1 MAPTYAHLDRQL
13 VGVDRL
19 QAIIETAFF
28 TACLKNTV
36 PISTI
41 LVGPPGSGKS
51 KLILQYQNP
60 SIHQTNDIT
69 SQGLAELV
77 EDDKAGQIRHVVIP
91 DFNIVVS
98 HKAST
103 TNLTV
108 ASLLTLMSEGVL
120 RIDDGRRKKELLHA
134 PLGIC
139 TAMTRE
145 IYEEHAIRFRKL
157 GIGRRFVPVFFS
169 YSPKTREQVQ
179 DSIRD
184 GGTTLCQLEPHPIVL
199 PPVAAWPIDVPVV
212 ESAAERLR
220 NLSRDM
226 ADALAFYPQ
235 WEQVKNEKSRSVSWQ
250 IRPFRGSPPI
260 EFTPHM
266 VLRAMAQAHA
276 LRDGRNLVSS
286 TDVEFCLDFVQFTNY
301 SLPVLL

>member
-1 MAPTYAHLDRQL
+1 MAHLDRQL

-19 QAIIETAFF
+19 QAIIETTFY

-36 PISTI
+36 PISI
-41 LVGPPGSGKS
+41 IMVGPPGSGKS
-51 KLILQYQNP
+51 KLILQFTGP
-60 SIHQTNDIT
+60 SIHRTNDIT
-69 SQGLAELV
+69 SQGLAELI
-77 EDDKAGQIRHVVIP
+77 EDDKAGHIRHVVIP

-120 RIDDGRRKKELLHA
+120 RIDDGRRKKELIHA
-134 PLGIC
+134 PLGII

-145 IYEEHAIRFRKL
+145 IYEEHAGRFRKL
-157 GIGRRFVPVFFS
+157 GIGRRFIPVFFG
-169 YSPKTREQVQ
+169 YGPKTREQVQ

-184 GGTTLCQLEPHPIVL
+184 GATTLCQLEPHDIAL
-199 PPVAAWPIDVPVV
+199 PPLTKWPLEVGV
-212 ESAAERLR
+212 ENGQAERIR

-226 ADALAFYPQ
+226 ADALAFHPQ
-235 WEQVKNEKSRSVSWQ
+235 WVQDKNEKTRAMSWQ
-250 IRPFRGSPPI
+250 IQPFRGAPPI

-276 LRDGRNLVSS
+276 LREGRDVVQHD
-286 TDVEFCLDFVQFTNY
+286 DVEFCMDFVQFMNY
-301 SLPVLL
+301 GLPVLL